1 MERFCARLIRKGIFQ
16 PRRDLNVLH
25 QILIQKGIA
34 RLFGEPI
41 ENGRRPRL
49 NETEAVAQKVKETLG
64 IYDPIKG
71 IKS

>member
-1 MERFCARLIRKGIFQ
+1 
-16 PRRDLNVLH
+16 VLH

-64 IYDPIKG
+64 IFDPIKG
-71 IKS
+71 LKS